1 MASRHIKSLRQTDFS
16 SYNQRRPTSFRVI
29 MKSKSGFLMPNVDD
43 VKDEGR
49 PLRRKLNKTEI
60 LLEGEPDIRDYVKS
74 MKNKAQN

>member
-1 MASRHIKSLRQTDFS
+1 
-16 SYNQRRPTSFRVI
+16 
-29 MKSKSGFLMPNVDD
+29 MPNVDD